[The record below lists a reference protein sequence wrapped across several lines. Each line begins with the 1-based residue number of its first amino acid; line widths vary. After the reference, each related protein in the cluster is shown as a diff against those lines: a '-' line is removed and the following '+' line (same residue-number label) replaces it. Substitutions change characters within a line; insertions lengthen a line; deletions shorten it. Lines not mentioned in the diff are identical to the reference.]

1 MVVDVGLAAVLVSR
15 ILVRLVAVGER
26 RMVVLMLMTGGQV
39 GPILAAAQVMGDVGM
54 LVAVDLGVMAVLLT
68 HADPSSAQMAG

>member
-1 MVVDVGLAAVLVSR
+1 VVVDVGLAAVLVGW

-39 GPILAAAQVMGDVGM
+39 GPVLAAAQVVGDVGM
-54 LVAVDLGVMAVLLT
+54 LVAVDLGVVAVLLT
-68 HADPSSAQMAG
+68 HADPSSTQMVG